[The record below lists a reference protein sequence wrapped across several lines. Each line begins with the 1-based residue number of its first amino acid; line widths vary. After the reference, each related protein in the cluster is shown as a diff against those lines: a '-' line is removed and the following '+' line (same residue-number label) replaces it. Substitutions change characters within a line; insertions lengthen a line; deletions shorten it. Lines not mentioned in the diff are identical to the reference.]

1 MSESF
6 IHLRL
11 HSIYSLLEGAMQVKK
26 LPSLCAEA
34 RMPAVAI
41 TDSNNLF
48 GALEFSETAAKAG
61 VQPII
66 GCQLDLM
73 YAKAS
78 RPDERAPDP
87 LPIVCIA
94 QSERGYM
101 NLMELSS
108 LAYLEAG
115 DAPHHVTVEALE
127 AFAEDVIC
135 LTGGALGPLGR
146 LVRGRPTVAAGRGAV
161 ARAAGGDVWRTGS
174 MSRSSATA
182 REWRAPD
189 RCRGRSDRARG
200 WWRSPMISGAAARGH
215 Q

>member
-1 MSESF
+1 MTESF

-108 LAYLEAG
+108 LAYLGAG

-127 AFAEDVIC
+127 TFAEDVIC

-146 LVRGRPTVAAGRGAV
+146 LMRDGQSPPAEALLERLATIFGDRLYVEPRPAERGELFSPRFKPGLAPGRRLV
-161 ARAAGGDVWRTGS
+161 
-174 MSRSSATA
+174 
-182 REWRAPD
+182 
-189 RCRGRSDRARG
+189 
-200 WWRSPMISGAAARGH
+200 
-215 Q
+215 